1 MILLGKI
8 GLALAGTAVAGMGI
22 LFSEG
27 TVVVNVT
34 ERQPES
40 HHVYVIAPAMLVPVA
55 VHFAPKDQLAHAS
68 KQMRPYLSAIRAAIG
83 QLRECDDLTL
93 VEVKEPGNHVLIKKG
108 GGSLIVDVD
117 DEGETVHISTPL
129 RAISSAIEEIAA
141 VTPSDES

>member
-1 MILLGKI
+1 MLLLGKI
-8 GLALAGTAVAGMGI
+8 GLAFAGTAVAGMGI

-40 HHVYVIAPAMLVPVA
+40 HHVYVIAPAMLIPIA
-55 VHFAPKDQLAHAS
+55 AHFAPKDRIAEAS
-68 KQMRPYLSAIRAAIG
+68 KEMRPYLPAIRAAID

-93 VEVKEPGNHVLIKKG
+93 VEVKEPGNHVLTKMT
-108 GGSLIVDVD
+108 GGSVIVDVD

-129 RAISSAIEEIAA
+129 RAISSAIAEIAA
-141 VTPSDES
+141 ATPSHES